1 MLRRIFVIGFFA
13 SALVF
18 AQGGR
23 GGGGG
28 GGGRGGGLEIPSG
41 GFGPVNKLD
50 RINDMLKLTRDQRKE
65 LKQTFDEAQKEAA
78 PLHEQIVKA
87 RLALGEAVA
96 QGKSQ
101 DEITKAANEEAA
113 LEVQMTMI
121 ELRAFSKFATGL
133 EPDQQQRA
141 GMLFQMMRGMF
152 SGKNWNSD

>member
-1 MLRRIFVIGFFA
+1 M
-13 SALVF
+13 VF

-28 GGGRGGGLEIPSG
+28 GRGGGMDIPTGS
-41 GFGPVNKLD
+41 FGPVNKLD
-50 RINDMLKLTRDQRKE
+50 RINDMLKLSKDQRKE

-78 PLHEQIVKA
+78 PLHEQILKA
-87 RLALGEAVA
+87 RMALGEAVA
-96 QGKSQ
+96 AGKGQ
-101 DEITKAANEEAA
+101 DEVTKAVNEEAA
-113 LEVQMTMI
+113 LETQMTMI
-121 ELRAFSKFATGL
+121 ELRAFSKFASSL